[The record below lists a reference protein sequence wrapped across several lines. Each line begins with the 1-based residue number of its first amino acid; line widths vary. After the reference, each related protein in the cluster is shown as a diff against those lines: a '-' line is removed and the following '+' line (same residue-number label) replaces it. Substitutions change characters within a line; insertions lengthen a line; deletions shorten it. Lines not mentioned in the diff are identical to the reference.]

1 MKRLPCVSALVVGLV
16 CCIAGAQEQ
25 AAMHAPDGGTQEK
38 IQSLIVPPTTNAP
51 FTATVT
57 TELTKVLVDGSKQ
70 TNWNHRTIARDS
82 TGRIFQERR
91 VFTPDGDKVTT
102 YLAEIDYLDPN
113 RHERYMCR
121 PQEKVCYVSEYDA
134 PPSANL
140 MPAGAM
146 PNGRGSIKRDDLG
159 RKTIEGVDVV
169 GSREIITINAGV
181 NGNEKSEPIVK
192 EFWYS
197 PRLGINVITKRFDPR
212 FGVQNFVVSNIN
224 QNEPDPKMFQPPAD
238 YRVVKMNGQ

>member
-1 MKRLPCVSALVVGLV
+1 MVRLAWVSGVVFGLV
-16 CCIAGAQEQ
+16 CCTAGAQEQ
-25 AAMHAPDGGTQEK
+25 AAMHAPDGGTVER
-38 IQSLIVPPTTNAP
+38 IQSLIILPATNAP

-57 TELTKVLVDGSKQ
+57 TELTQVLVDGSKQ
-70 TNWNHRTIARDS
+70 ANWNHRTIARDS
-82 TGRIFQERR
+82 SGRIFQERR
-91 VFTPDGDKVTT
+91 SFAPDGDKVTT
-102 YLAEIDYLDPN
+102 FLSERDYLDPN
-113 RHERYMCR
+113 RHERYVCKT
-121 PQEKVCYVSEYDA
+121 PEKVCYVSAYDA
-134 PPSANL
+134 QPSVNL
-140 MPAGAM
+140 IPAGPM
-146 PNGRGSIKRDDLG
+146 PNGRGSIERDDLG

-169 GSREIITINAGV
+169 GSREITTINAGV